1 LSDEED
7 DNAGLAYA
15 DEPLADDEWLQNYNR
30 QETERLEQEEKLRS
44 RLDGSVEVSEWY
56 SKY

>member
-1 LSDEED
+1 M
-7 DNAGLAYA
+7 NAGLAYA